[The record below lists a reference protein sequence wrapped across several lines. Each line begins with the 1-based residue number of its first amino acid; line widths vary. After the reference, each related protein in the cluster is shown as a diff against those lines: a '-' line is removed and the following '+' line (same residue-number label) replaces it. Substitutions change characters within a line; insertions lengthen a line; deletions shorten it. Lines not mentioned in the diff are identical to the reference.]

1 MLLEILEIIPS
12 LLIQPLSHGQ
22 ELLAD
27 WSPDFEPW
35 HQEVFGSS
43 ASPLA
48 TVDTSQALLSL
59 LGKETWSIIPEAFAL
74 YLKDSGILDRLGLFL
89 YELTT
94 PPPRRVTYKV
104 THRDLD
110 PVRKELLTYFEKEL
124 DHFVSATGFT
134 LRAGNTRRKNNGN
147 C

>member
-1 MLLEILEIIPS
+1 M
-12 LLIQPLSHGQ
+12 
-22 ELLAD
+22 
-27 WSPDFEPW
+27 
-35 HQEVFGSS
+35 
-43 ASPLA
+43 
-48 TVDTSQALLSL
+48 DTSQALLSL

-110 PVRKELLTYFEKEL
+110 PVRKELLTYFEKR
-124 DHFVSATGFT
+124 TGPFCVRYRIYLT
-134 LRAGNTRRKNNGN
+134 CRKHKEEK
-147 C
+147 